1 MSTFQLEKLSNN
13 KHKHCCK
20 LFCLLNIDV
29 TLLLRNMEG
38 KNFASL
44 YSNKILTPICKNFS
58 HINMISKTCVTGILV
73 SSHNFLLYSLFFA

>member
-38 KNFASL
+38 KKFCL
-44 YSNKILTPICKNFS
+44 PLLKQDS
-58 HINMISKTCVTGILV
+58 HTCL
-73 SSHNFLLYSLFFA
+73 